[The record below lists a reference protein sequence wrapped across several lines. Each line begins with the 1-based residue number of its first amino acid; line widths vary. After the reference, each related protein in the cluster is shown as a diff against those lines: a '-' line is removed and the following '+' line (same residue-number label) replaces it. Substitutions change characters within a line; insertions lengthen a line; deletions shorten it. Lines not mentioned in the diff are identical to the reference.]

1 MFKVGDKV
9 KWAGVEGVV
18 SGIIEDGNYPIWVSF
33 ENCRGGGIAF
43 KQDGKL
49 LDWHKEPSLVLV
61 ERAAK
66 FEEVVGYSPVC
77 KSFSSNDVVTIP
89 AIIVTAPAIYTT
101 KDEALEHN
109 AYVIGYQEVKYFRK
123 VE

>member
-18 SGIIEDGNYPIWVSF
+18 IGTGVADETYRIWVSF
-33 ENCRGGGIAF
+33 KNGEEGRF
-43 KQDGKL
+43 TRDGKL

-61 ERAAK
+61 ERDAN